1 MPTLDLMT
9 LLQVDSVTFM
19 PQWRQELSRQAGGKP
34 RVADLGPEVWMAKI
48 GCGQMDNGRAKQAA
62 ALINKMRG
70 SLGTFYVWDPR
81 AQYPQADADGSIL
94 GASTV
99 TIYALGD
106 DSKSLRLEGLPVGY
120 TLTAGDKL
128 SWDQGTDPDIHR
140 CLHEFSDTVVA
151 DGNGRTAMVEVSPHI
166 RPGASTGLTVTLIRP
181 SAEMMIVPGSYDFP
195 SNGSLFSGITFTA
208 VQVP

>member
-1 MPTLDLMT
+1 MPTLDLMNK
-9 LLQVDSVTFM
+9 LLIDSVTFM
-19 PQWRQELSRQAGGKP
+19 PLWRQEFSRQAGGNP

-48 GCGQMDNGRAKQAA
+48 GCSQMSNDRAKQAS

-70 SLGTFYVWDPR
+70 SLGTFYAWDPR
-81 AQYPQADADGSIL
+81 AQYPQADLDGTIL

-99 TIYALGD
+99 TIYELGD
-106 DSKSLRLEGLPVGY
+106 DNKSLRLAGLPVGY

-128 SWDQGTDPDIHR
+128 CWDQGTDPDVHR

-151 DGNGRTAMVEVSPHI
+151 DSNGRTAMVEVSPHI

-181 SAEMMIVPGSYDFP
+181 SAEMMITPGSYDFP
-195 SNGSLFSGITFTA
+195 SNGALFSGISFSA